1 MGAVFEKEYG
11 SVEWIKRKPN
21 GEEFRN
27 DRILRPWEGF
37 TGIGRRSPGVAESR
51 GDISKETG

>member
-11 SVEWIKRKPN
+11 SVEWIKWKPN

-27 DRILRPWEGF
+27 DRARKEDRKEGKQWQ
-37 TGIGRRSPGVAESR
+37 
-51 GDISKETG
+51 SKF